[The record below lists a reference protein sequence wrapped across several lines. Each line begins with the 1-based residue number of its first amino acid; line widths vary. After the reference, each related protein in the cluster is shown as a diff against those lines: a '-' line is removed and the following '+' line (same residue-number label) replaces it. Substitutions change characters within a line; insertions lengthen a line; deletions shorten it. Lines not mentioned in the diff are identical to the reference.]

1 FDMSEALGNITA
13 PALILVGEDDLIT
26 TPNQARKLADL
37 LPNAQLHVFPNT
49 GHNPFVEETADFNRI
64 VAAFLAETR

>member
-1 FDMSEALGNITA
+1 MSETLGKITA

-26 TPNQARKLADL
+26 TPKQARKLASL

-49 GHNPFVEETADFNRI
+49 GHNPFVEETAEFNRV
-64 VAAFLAETR
+64 VAEFLTATAD